1 MFHVEQFNKKI
12 ITIATITSIISI
24 VSIVTIAS
32 IKKTTM
38 TIEEVKSN
46 IRDIVDFPIPGIVF
60 KDLTTAF
67 KNPDCMKFFED
78 EMYRLYKDKGI
89 TKVVGIESRGFIMA
103 PILGNKLGVGF
114 VPIRKKGK
122 LPADTIEISYG
133 KEYGE
138 DVIQIHADSLDK
150 NDVVLI
156 HDDLLATGGTMK
168 AACDLVKKFGVKKI
182 YVNFLVELDFLEGRK
197 MFGPEIEVESLL
209 HF

>member
-1 MFHVEQFNKKI
+1 
-12 ITIATITSIISI
+12 
-24 VSIVTIAS
+24 
-32 IKKTTM
+32 M
-38 TIEEVKSN
+38 TIEEVKLN

-78 EMYRLYKDKGI
+78 EMYSLYKDKGI
-89 TKVVGIESRGFIMA
+89 TKVIGIESRGFIMA
-103 PILGNKLGVGF
+103 PILSNKLGVGF

-138 DVIQIHADSLDK
+138 DVIQIHADSLDE

>member
-1 MFHVEQFNKKI
+1 
-12 ITIATITSIISI
+12 
-24 VSIVTIAS
+24 
-32 IKKTTM
+32 M
-38 TIEEVKSN
+38 TIEEVKAN
-46 IRDIVDFPIPGIVF
+46 IRDIIDFPIPGIVF

-78 EMYRLYKDKGI
+78 ELYRLYKNKGI
-89 TKVVGIESRGFIMA
+89 TKIIGIESRGFIMA
-103 PILGNKLGVGF
+103 PVLGNKLGVGF

-122 LPADTIEISYG
+122 LPADVIEISYG

-138 DVIQIHADSLDK
+138 DIIQIHADSLDE
-150 NDVVLI
+150 NDIVLI

-197 MFGPEIEVESLL
+197 VFGSEIEVESLV

>member
-1 MFHVEQFNKKI
+1 
-12 ITIATITSIISI
+12 
-24 VSIVTIAS
+24 
-32 IKKTTM
+32 M

-89 TKVVGIESRGFIMA
+89 TKVIGIESRGFIMA

-138 DVIQIHADSLDK
+138 DVIQIHADSLDE

-197 MFGPEIEVESLL
+197 MFGSEIEVESLL